1 MQTGLIENWLGNPLE
16 IGPMYPFVGLEIA
29 LFVVSF
35 ALTIVY
41 MIWQLRLEA
50 RTYEKEARA
59 LASQADLRSTIIAG
73 APQCYE
79 HAESLPVGTTGDDS
93 AG

>member
-16 IGPMYPFVGLEIA
+16 IGPMYPFVGLEMV

-35 ALTIVY
+35 ALAILYT
-41 MIWQLRLEA
+41 IWQLRFEA
-50 RTYEKEARA
+50 RTFEEEARA
-59 LASQADLRSTIIAG
+59 LASQADLRSTIIAR

-79 HAESLPVGTTGDDS
+79 HAESLPVSKTGDDI

>member
-16 IGPMYPFVGLEIA
+16 IGPMYPFVGLEMA

-35 ALTIVY
+35 ALAILYT
-41 MIWQLRLEA
+41 IWQLRFEA
-50 RTYEKEARA
+50 RTYAKEARA
-59 LASQADLRSTIIAG
+59 LASTDDLQSTIIAG
-73 APQCYE
+73 APQCYG
-79 HAESLPVGTTGDDS
+79 HAESRPVGTAGDHN